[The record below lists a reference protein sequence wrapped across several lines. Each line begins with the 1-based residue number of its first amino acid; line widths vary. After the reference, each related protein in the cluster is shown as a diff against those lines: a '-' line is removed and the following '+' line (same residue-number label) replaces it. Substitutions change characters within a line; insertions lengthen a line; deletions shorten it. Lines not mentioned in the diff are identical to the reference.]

1 MIWPSL
7 DTSDQRAAIVVPGRV
22 GLIRRLTSKCCMVS
36 AGLRRRLL
44 ADRLWNVTSHTT
56 RERFAA
62 LLVVVELIPAR
73 AAGAEK

>member
-7 DTSDQRAAIVVPGRV
+7 DTSDQRTAIVVPGSA
-22 GLIRRLTSKCCMVS
+22 GLIRRLTSQYCMVC